1 MNKWVFIRDFYHIKE
16 GTLIDDDGLRKIAQD
31 VYDMKLQTG
40 INNSRFLLDS
50 LIPLAEWR
58 DKQIDRILND

>member
-1 MNKWVFIRDFYHIKE
+1 MSKWVFIQDFYHIKE
-16 GTLIDDDGLRKIAQD
+16 GTLIDDDGLRKIAQV

-40 INNSRFLLDS
+40 IDNSRFLLDS

-58 DKQIDRILND
+58 ERQIDDILND